1 VGLMNL
7 GVMEMLLA
15 FGPLL
20 AFAIWELYALRKKA
34 VRRRERSRRE
44 GTKDLQE

>member
-1 VGLMNL
+1 MNL

-20 AFAIWELYALRKKA
+20 VFAIWELYALRKKA
-34 VRRRERSRRE
+34 VRRREQDRRQ
-44 GTKDLQE
+44 GKTDLQE